1 MIKRNNKK
9 GFTIVEL
16 VIVIAVIAILAAVLI
31 PTFAGIIK
39 KANLSAD
46 EQAVRQLNE
55 AIAIVSVDKKFESI
69 DDVTV
74 ALLNENIDISEYSP
88 MTKDHSFYWVKAENK
103 IVLVDK
109 DKKVVSPEDLATLA
123 YDENGWE
130 ELASSVLYNALGG
143 TASIGS
149 DGKVDLAA
157 GNTSY
162 AIEGTTV
169 LNLGETV
176 ISYNLSDEKY
186 ELYSGSTVDGSAFCA
201 NGAEANLTVNEGVIE
216 GNLYGISAR
225 NGATVTINGT
235 SVTVASHAVY
245 AQEGTVYV
253 TGGFFCSKDYDP
265 TDTSNSNYVLN
276 CKDAAYE
283 AETANIIVTGGTFVN
298 FNPADNRAE
307 GEHTNFVAD
316 GYTVKEETQANGDI
330 WYTVVKG

>member
-46 EQAVRQLNE
+46 QQAVRQLNE

-109 DKKVVSPEDLATLA
+109 DKKVVSPEDLATLT

-149 DGKVDLAA
+149 DGKVNLAE
-157 GNTSY
+157 GKISY
-162 AIEGTTV
+162 FVSSDSE
-169 LNLGETV
+169 LNLDETV
-176 ISYNLSDEKY
+176 ITYNLSDEQK
-186 ELYSGSTVDGSAFCA
+186 ELYGGNTIDSTAFCA
-201 NGAEANLTVNEGVIE
+201 NGADANLVLNDGTIETNSNGV
-216 GNLYGISAR
+216 AVR
-225 NGATVTINGT
+225 QGATATINGT
-235 SVTVASHAVY
+235 TIKANTHCVY
-245 AQEGTVYV
+245 AQEGTITI
-253 TGGFFCSKDYDP
+253 TGGFFECTGEDEDAARL
-265 TDTSNSNYVLN
+265 TLN
-276 CKDAAYE
+276 CNDDAYKNGK
-283 AETANIIVTGGTFVN
+283 ANIVVTGGTFVN
-298 FNPADNRAE
+298 FNPAESYSE
-307 GEHTNFVAD
+307 GSTAVSFVAAD
-316 GYTVKEETQANGDI
+316 YTVKEETQANGDV